1 MAKKLVKDDKKL
13 FFMLSLLYSVG
24 QLAMALFLF
33 LASDLTT
40 AFLVPFTVLGALFA
54 LLAWKAWNRRSSR
67 ITVRSVTLAV
77 LGVLFLFF
85 IISMLVELGLAAG
98 DEEREL
104 KDILLV
110 YLAQLS
116 LFPQAVLLFL
126 FPSAILA
133 ARKGARIDIRL
144 LRTYGLLLTLLAVL
158 SMLAVPDRIVPS
170 FTWLGI
176 DSFYLRLF
184 YLVLVA
190 ASLVAIFASYPVFI
204 KQLNRLVE
212 RARAKLKIEP
222 REAEPPA
229 EES

>member
-13 FFMLSLLYSVG
+13 FFMLSLLFSVG

-104 KDILLV
+104 KDILL
-110 YLAQLS
+110 AHLS